1 MQNVV
6 LSTRNID
13 DFISDVANEVVKR
26 IAHQLE
32 ESPQFEKDRW
42 FNLDELIQYHPNK
55 PKKPTVYSWVNKG
68 LIPHH
73 KQGRKLAFLKSEID
87 SWLKEGKR
95 LTPSEV
101 TDEVQ
106 SMLNPTKRKR
116 HGKK

>member
-1 MQNVV
+1 MQNVI

-26 IAHQLE
+26 IASQIENGPH
-32 ESPQFEKDRW
+32 PEKDRW
-42 FNLDELIQYHPNK
+42 FNLDELTQYHPNK

-73 KQGRKLAFLKSEID
+73 KQGKKLAFLKSEID
-87 SWLKEGKR
+87 AWLMEGKR
-95 LTPSEV
+95 LTQSEI
-101 TDEVQ
+101 TDEVH
-106 SMLNPTKRKR
+106 SLISKRNG